1 MTKHLPARA
10 RAAAL
15 AALFAF
21 SAFAASALAQSPGEF
36 FRAIKSDNASAMRE
50 LLDQGM
56 DPNTRDER
64 GRPGLFVALQEE
76 SMKAADALMASP
88 HLRPDEPNAS
98 GETPLMMA
106 ALKGQLD
113 VARRLIAQ
121 GAAVNKTGW
130 TPLHYAASS
139 GHMPML
145 ELLLEHHADLNAP
158 SPNGTTPLMMAA
170 GYGSPEAVQR
180 LLKAGADAQLRN
192 QKGMTALDFARRYE
206 RPDARAI
213 LQKVKKQSTPPAQRG
228 QW

>member
-1 MTKHLPARA
+1 MTQHLPALA

-50 LLDQGM
+50 LLAQGM

-88 HLRPDEPNAS
+88 RLRPDEPNAS

-180 LLKAGADAQLRN
+180 LLKAGADALRDR
-192 QKGMTALDFARRYE
+192 KS
-206 RPDARAI
+206 
-213 LQKVKKQSTPPAQRG
+213 VV
-228 QW
+228 

>member
-1 MTKHLPARA
+1 
-10 RAAAL
+10 
-15 AALFAF
+15 
-21 SAFAASALAQSPGEF
+21 
-36 FRAIKSDNASAMRE
+36 
-50 LLDQGM
+50 
-56 DPNTRDER
+56 
-64 GRPGLFVALQEE
+64 
-76 SMKAADALMASP
+76 
-88 HLRPDEPNAS
+88 
-98 GETPLMMA
+98 MMA